1 MTDEIKLGSKWTTS
15 NMTEFVVL
23 GILEDTNGVWVHYR
37 TNKKEN
43 NTEYSCLKE
52 SFLYR
57 FSPKVD

>member
-1 MTDEIKLGSKWTTS
+1 MIDEIKLGSKWTTS
-15 NMTEFVVL
+15 DMNEFVVL
-23 GILEDTNGVWVHYR
+23 GILEDTSGIWVHYR

-52 SFLYR
+52 SFLHR